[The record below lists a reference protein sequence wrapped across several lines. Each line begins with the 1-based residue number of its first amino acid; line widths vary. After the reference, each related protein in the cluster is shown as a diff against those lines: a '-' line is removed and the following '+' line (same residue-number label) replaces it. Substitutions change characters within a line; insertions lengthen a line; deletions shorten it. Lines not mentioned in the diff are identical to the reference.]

1 MAKKVRIWAVPL
13 LAGVLALS
21 LVRLAVLAV
30 ELLPGSGMF
39 ASGAAGGGEVLGWCA
54 AAVILVIGAGALAAL
69 GLQKESDRAEEE
81 A

>member
-1 MAKKVRIWAVPL
+1 MTKNVRVWAVPL

-21 LVRLAVLAV
+21 LMRLAVLAA

-39 ASGAAGGGEVLGWCA
+39 AAGAAGGEEVLGWCA
-54 AAVILVIGAGALAAL
+54 AAVILVIGVGALAAL
-69 GLQKESDRAEEE
+69 GLQKESDSAEEK

>member
-1 MAKKVRIWAVPL
+1 MAKKVRVWAVPL

-21 LVRLAVLAV
+21 LVRLAVLAA

-39 ASGAAGGGEVLGWCA
+39 ASGAAGRAEVLGWCA
-54 AAVILVIGAGALAAL
+54 AAVILVIGVGTLVAL
-69 GLQKESDRAEEE
+69 GLQKESDSAEEE